1 MWAEFMAGD
10 DALAAPASRGYRVGN
25 AGRFLSD
32 TNGELVYPTYL
43 EWSWA
48 RLLRFPKR
56 PDSRK
61 SGLTY
66 LQQ

>member
-10 DALAAPASRGYRVGN
+10 DALAAPASRGYRVGS

-43 EWSWA
+43 EWS
-48 RLLRFPKR
+48 
-56 PDSRK
+56 
-61 SGLTY
+61 
-66 LQQ
+66 